1 MTSVYL
7 RIGNDVIKDRVES
20 KVRCATGRS
29 ALDGGRA
36 IERVTLLGGETWTAL
51 ARWARETNN
60 LEEKQRTLAMSIG
73 RTIGNGKGIAAKR
86 AIEAEKALEEAIR
99 KGFRCR
105 TLVVA

>member
-1 MTSVYL
+1 MCDGL
-7 RIGNDVIKDRVES
+7 E
-20 KVRCATGRS
+20 

-36 IERVTLLGGETWTAL
+36 IERVTLLGADTWAAL

-60 LEEKQRTLAMSIG
+60 LDENQRTLAMSIG

-86 AIEAEKALEEAIR
+86 AVDAEKALEEAIR
-99 KGFRCR
+99 KGFKYR